1 MERAEATYKGIAPLR
16 KELGYYQSPYSQEYQ
31 GAETDEYGTLSAQ
44 NYLNIGLMLLYQNTQ
59 DPQYLRES
67 LTLLNF
73 VKDHLYDSTND
84 KLLHHWIDG
93 RWALETDP
101 DYFCSGCNLQVLY
114 IIWYLKNEIGFDLNG
129 PMP

>member
-1 MERAEATYKGIAPLR
+1 
-16 KELGYYQSPYSQEYQ
+16 
-31 GAETDEYGTLSAQ
+31 
-44 NYLNIGLMLLYQNTQ
+44 MLLYQNTQ
-59 DPQYLRES
+59 DTQYLRES

-73 VKDHLYDSTND
+73 VKDHLYDTAND

-114 IIWYLKNEIGFDLNG
+114 IIWYLKNEIGFDLSG